1 LALKFSILASQLLAD
16 RQTVL
21 RSVSWPVLVWEP
33 PVQRWDFQS
42 NACSVTPA
50 AARARGTPG
59 PLELHVLELRE
70 RFPARN
76 ELKLGR
82 SLDNDAVLEDLT
94 VSRMHAFFRKEPH
107 TGVWHVVDAGSHNGT
122 FVGGVLIVP
131 GRPTPLFDRS
141 ALRFGRVEVSFLQ
154 ASAFEQYV
162 HARLAPPPA
171 RLTHVG

>member
-1 LALKFSILASQLLAD
+1 MALKFSILASQLLAD

-21 RSVSWPVLVWEP
+21 RSVSWPVLVWES
-33 PVQRWDFQS
+33 PVQRWDFQA
-42 NACSVTPA
+42 NACPVTP
-50 AARARGTPG
+50 ARARGPQGT
-59 PLELHVLELRE
+59 LELHVLELRE

-94 VSRMHAFFRKEPH
+94 VSRTHAFFRREPH

-154 ASAFEQYV
+154 AAAFEQYV
-162 HARLAPPPA
+162 HARLTPPPA